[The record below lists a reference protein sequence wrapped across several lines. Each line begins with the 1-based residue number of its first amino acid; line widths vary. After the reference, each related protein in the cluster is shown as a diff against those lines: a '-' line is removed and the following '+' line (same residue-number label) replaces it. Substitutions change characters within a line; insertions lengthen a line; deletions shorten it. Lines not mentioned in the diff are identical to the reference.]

1 MNFMDSAI
9 LKNQLMIMKALLPL
23 VSDKQLAN
31 DLRGADNMHRS
42 IDYDIAN
49 N

>member
-1 MNFMDSAI
+1 MKFMDSAI

-31 DLRGADNMHRS
+31 DLRGQIICTEAL
-42 IDYDIAN
+42 ILAIV
-49 N
+49 